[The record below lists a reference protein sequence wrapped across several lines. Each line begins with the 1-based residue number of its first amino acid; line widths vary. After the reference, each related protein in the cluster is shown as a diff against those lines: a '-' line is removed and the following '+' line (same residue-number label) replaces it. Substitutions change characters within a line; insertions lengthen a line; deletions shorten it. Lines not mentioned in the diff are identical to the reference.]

1 MCTSRRANCALVGPS
16 VCEMSTAQDA
26 VLAVGK
32 GSHCSNLP
40 LENLGLS
47 GLKPLLHRMR
57 ANS

>member
-32 GSHCSNLP
+32 RLALQEPTPRKSRFERS
-40 LENLGLS
+40 E
-47 GLKPLLHRMR
+47 
-57 ANS
+57 AFAA